1 MTNQNAVVVGFD
13 FPFIRDVIYRLEKN
27 NVIEI
32 KKWFISSDTDDE
44 EIKLKNAVHW
54 RYLIEGDIQC
64 NYEYNIP
71 DDIYINLRNN
81 FYTYLDQIVRESY
94 FENRA
99 AYENLNVIN
108 VFIHYFY
115 DLLIKNKI
123 DIIIFSDAPHGAYA
137 CILYDIAKLLNVK
150 TLICFPCYMRE
161 KFLVCWDLDDIGY
174 YKLNVNFSLET
185 EGNNN
190 IVDGNFEKAVF
201 WEPKKN
207 FSIKKLIDD
216 RKASFKDYSYKY
228 DNLFDWITR
237 HIIKSLNRSYQK
249 YLYNFNYKRLFKD
262 KINDNE
268 KFVYFPIH
276 LQPEMTTSTLG
287 GIYNDQILVIEK
299 IRKIIPDDWYIY
311 VKENPLQTYQWRDK
325 YFFLRLQGFKNIR
338 FMSKETNTY
347 ELINKSQ
354 FVATITG
361 TAGFE
366 AISGGKPALTFG
378 RAWYRCLPG
387 VTVYNDKVQL
397 SDIMKTFTVEEVK
410 KGFDKLSE
418 NFIEGVIAEEV
429 YKYQEIDLEK
439 NKEMIYNCLKIVI
452 TSENKNMNILEYS
465 KES

>member
-1 MTNQNAVVVGFD
+1 
-13 FPFIRDVIYRLEKN
+13 
-27 NVIEI
+27 
-32 KKWFISSDTDDE
+32 
-44 EIKLKNAVHW
+44 
-54 RYLIEGDIQC
+54 
-64 NYEYNIP
+64 
-71 DDIYINLRNN
+71 
-81 FYTYLDQIVRESY
+81 
-94 FENRA
+94 
-99 AYENLNVIN
+99 
-108 VFIHYFY
+108 
-115 DLLIKNKI
+115 
-123 DIIIFSDAPHGAYA
+123 
-137 CILYDIAKLLNVK
+137 
-150 TLICFPCYMRE
+150 
-161 KFLVCWDLDDIGY
+161 
-174 YKLNVNFSLET
+174 
-185 EGNNN
+185 
-190 IVDGNFEKAVF
+190 
-201 WEPKKN
+201 
-207 FSIKKLIDD
+207 
-216 RKASFKDYSYKY
+216 
-228 DNLFDWITR
+228 
-237 HIIKSLNRSYQK
+237 
-249 YLYNFNYKRLFKD
+249 
-262 KINDNE
+262 
-268 KFVYFPIH
+268 
-276 LQPEMTTSTLG
+276 MTTSTLG

>member
-13 FPFIRDVIYRLEKN
+13 FPFIRDVIYKLEES

-32 KKWFISSDTDDE
+32 NKWFISSGTDDE
-44 EIKLKNAVHW
+44 GIKLKNAVHW
-54 RYLIEGDIQC
+54 RYLIEGDIQF
-64 NYEYNIP
+64 NYEYNIS
-71 DDIYINLRNN
+71 DDIYLKLKNN
-81 FYTYLDQIVRESY
+81 FYTYLDQLVRESY

-99 AYENLNVIN
+99 VYENLNVIN
-108 VFIHYFY
+108 IFIHYFY

-123 DIIIFSDAPHGAYA
+123 EIIIFSDAPHGAYA
-137 CILYDIAKLLNVK
+137 CILYDIAKLLNIK
-150 TLICFPCYMRE
+150 TLICFPCYMRD
-161 KFLVCWDLDDIGY
+161 KFLICWDLDDIGY
-174 YKLNVNFSLET
+174 YKLNSKYNFKQEKDD
-185 EGNNN
+185 N
-190 IVDGNFEKAVF
+190 IIDGNFEKKVF
-201 WEPKKN
+201 WEPQKAFHLDNWLKDKKN
-207 FSIKKLIDD
+207 
-216 RKASFKDYSYKY
+216 SFKAYSYKY
-228 DNLFDWITR
+228 DNLFDWLSR
-237 HIIKSLNRSYQK
+237 HIIKSTSRKYQK
-249 YLYNFNYKRLFKD
+249 YLYNLNYNKIFKD
-262 KINDNE
+262 KIQKDEN
-268 KFVYFPIH
+268 FVYFPIH

-311 VKENPLQTYQWRDK
+311 IKENPLQTYQWRDK
-325 YFFLRLQGFKNIR
+325 YFFLRLKGFENIR

-439 NKEMIYNCLKIVI
+439 NKEQVYSFLY
-452 TSENKNMNILEYS
+452 NIL
-465 KES
+465 KMQKGDKNV

>member
-1 MTNQNAVVVGFD
+1 MVKERILLNTMTKQNAIIVGFD
-13 FPFIRDVIYRLEKN
+13 FPFIRDVIYKLEEN
-27 NVIEI
+27 NIIEI
-32 KKWFISSDTDDE
+32 KKWFVSSGTDDE
-44 EIKLKNAVHW
+44 SVKLKNSVHW
-54 RYLIEGDIQC
+54 RYLIEGDVKF
-64 NYEYNIP
+64 NYGYDIP
-71 DDIYINLRNN
+71 DDIYTKLRNN
-81 FYTYLDQIVRESY
+81 FYTYLDQLVRESY
-94 FENRA
+94 FENRV

-108 VFIHYFY
+108 IFIHYFY
-115 DLLIKNKI
+115 DLLIENKI
-123 DIIIFSDAPHGAYA
+123 NIIVFSDAPHGAYA
-137 CILYDIAKLLNVK
+137 CILYDIAKLLNIK
-150 TLICFPCYMRE
+150 ILICFPCYMRD
-161 KFLVCWDLDDIGY
+161 KFLICWDLDDIGY
-174 YKLNVNFSLET
+174 YKLNNKYKFNQVKNAD
-185 EGNNN
+185 
-190 IVDGNFEKAVF
+190 IIDGKFEKKVF
-201 WEPKKN
+201 WEPEKKFNIKNYIDDKKN
-207 FSIKKLIDD
+207 
-216 RKASFKDYSYKY
+216 SFKAYSYKY
-228 DNLFDWITR
+228 DNLFDWVTR
-237 HIIKSLNRSYQK
+237 HIIKILNRSYQK
-249 YLYNFNYKRLFKD
+249 YLYNFNYKRFFKD

-387 VTVYNDKVQL
+387 VTVYNDEVQL

-410 KGFDKLSE
+410 EGFDKLSE

-429 YKYQEIDLEK
+429 YKYQKVDLEK
-439 NKEMIYNCLKIVI
+439 NKEQVYNCLKSVM
-452 TSENKNMNILEYS
+452 TYEQ
-465 KES
+465 

>member
-1 MTNQNAVVVGFD
+1 MSESTVVVGFD
-13 FPFIRDVIYRLEKN
+13 WPFIRDVIYRLEGN

-32 KKWFISSDTDDE
+32 KKWFVSSNTDDE
-44 EIKLKNAVHW
+44 DIKLKNAIHW
-54 RYLIEGDIQC
+54 RHLIEGDVKC
-64 NYEYNIP
+64 DYEYNIP
-71 DDIYINLRNN
+71 DNIYVKLRNN

-108 VFIHYFY
+108 IFIHYFY
-115 DLLIKNKI
+115 DLLLKHKI

-137 CILYDIAKLLNVK
+137 CILYDIAKLLNIK
-150 TLICFPCYMRE
+150 TLICFPCYMRD
-161 KFLVCWDLDDIGY
+161 KFLICWDLDDIGY
-174 YKLNVNFSLET
+174 YKLNKKYKFEQVKNSDIIN
-185 EGNNN
+185 GK
-190 IVDGNFEKAVF
+190 FEKKVF
-201 WEPKKN
+201 WEPKKKFN
-207 FSIKKLIDD
+207 IKNYVDD
-216 RKASFKDYSYKY
+216 KKNSFKAYSYKY

-465 KES
+465 KDS